1 MTTVSV
7 SRQLTQR
14 VNDAFQTHCRQ
25 TQPDIITSILNY
37 TWFSFSKHNL

>member
-25 TQPDIITSILNY
+25 TQPDIITSISIPGFHSVNIIY
-37 TWFSFSKHNL
+37 E